1 MIPFQAKCFEACGA
15 QACMR
20 VHWSYSMDVRRSLAH
35 TCAEPLFISFL
46 WHFYSDSK
54 CSGTA
59 QGLGPIKPSSSLSIS
74 SIFPHCKI
82 CIMLS
87 QKKELNFT
95 LQFFRPLN
103 SPPRATERKNIII
116 PTVVGGRGKQNH
128 KQPRRQ
134 NKACWPTD
142 RHGSAQTCIICRQP
156 ASF

>member
-1 MIPFQAKCFEACGA
+1 MKHVAHRHACGFTGVTA
-15 QACMR
+15 WMCVEAWHTHVQSLYFFLSCGIFTVIVNVQEQLKVWVLQSRRRPSA
-20 VHWSYSMDVRRSLAH
+20 SAAFFLTVRFVL
-35 TCAEPLFISFL
+35 
-46 WHFYSDSK
+46 
-54 CSGTA
+54 CS
-59 QGLGPIKPSSSLSIS
+59 
-74 SIFPHCKI
+74 H
-82 CIMLS
+82 
-87 QKKELNFT
+87 KKLNFT